1 MKVVAKTKD
10 VVKLKSYYCCL
21 IFIYS
26 PVNGCDQTSK
36 PSSPAGPSHG
46 LPGVES
52 SCSNTSEIAFLHGT
66 AISGVQLFLRSCFF
80 RTYWSMK
87 VSSTNQG
94 EVDFWWRSEEQSTA
108 KYQETKT
115 SDIYSSG
122 RHSLDCNM
130 GACKCIYFSDLSLE
144 CFGRSFCADRGLKL
158 FGDKDEYKPSPSRYG
173 FSPWFFLSMPSIWC
187 SLWSK

>member
-1 MKVVAKTKD
+1 MTRARGSSFCERSNVAKTKCNLKDLEQCSKKTEPVYTWKIGFGTAKNEPSEVRGMKVVAKTKD
-10 VVKLKSYYCCL
+10 IVKLKSYYCCL

-80 RTYWSMK
+80 RTYCSMK
-87 VSSTNQG
+87 VSSTDPE
-94 EVDFWWRSEEQSTA
+94 EVDFWRRSEEQ
-108 KYQETKT
+108 
-115 SDIYSSG
+115 
-122 RHSLDCNM
+122 RL
-130 GACKCIYFSDLSLE
+130 
-144 CFGRSFCADRGLKL
+144 
-158 FGDKDEYKPSPSRYG
+158 
-173 FSPWFFLSMPSIWC
+173 
-187 SLWSK
+187 